1 MTAEQIV
8 SYIMQYLPTII
19 AVIGVVFSSIKM
31 LRNIKKSTEEIK
43 NMKEMKEVQDQLKVA
58 VQENIELR
66 REICELITA
75 YTGVKKKCPTT
86 DQIEQKSLKG

>member
-8 SYIMQYLPTII
+8 TYIMQYLPTVI
-19 AVIGVVFSSIKM
+19 AVIGTVFSSVKM
-31 LRNIKKSTEEIK
+31 LKNIKSSAEEIK
-43 NMKEMKEVQDQLKVA
+43 NMKEMKEVQDKLKVV

-75 YTGVKKKCPTT
+75 YTGVKKKCPTIQT
-86 DQIEQKSLKG
+86 EQKSSKD